1 LAVAVTVAGRPAASP
16 VTETLTGWSIGAIA
30 GDTLMAASSTP
41 RSPEVHPI
49 TPTASTTL
57 TNTDT
62 AHRATQDSYPSVP

>member
-1 LAVAVTVAGRPAASP
+1 
-16 VTETLTGWSIGAIA
+16 
-30 GDTLMAASSTP
+30 MAASSTP